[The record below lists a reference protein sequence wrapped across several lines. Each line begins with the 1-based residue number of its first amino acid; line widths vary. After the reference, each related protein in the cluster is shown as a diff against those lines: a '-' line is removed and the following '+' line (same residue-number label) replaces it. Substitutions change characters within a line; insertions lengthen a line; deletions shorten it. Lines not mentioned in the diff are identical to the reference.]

1 MKHLA
6 FYGNIYFNLNKGEAM
21 EFIKIVIP
29 AFSACMCNAIA
40 NYFWKTELAKNP
52 FNISSL
58 SKIISLFFCFNII
71 IGIFFYIISMM
82 LFLYMLSNFKL
93 SLIVPLTVF
102 TYVLNILSAYIIFRE
117 KIYTQSIIGTVV
129 IILGIII
136 LSQTPIG
143 ISK

>member
-1 MKHLA
+1 MA
-6 FYGNIYFNLNKGEAM
+6 
-21 EFIKIVIP
+21 FIKIVIP
-29 AFSACMCNAIA
+29 AFCACTCNAIA
-40 NYFWKTELAKNP
+40 NYFWKIELTKNP

-58 SKIISLFFCFNII
+58 SKIISLFLSFNIML
-71 IGIFFYIISMM
+71 GIFFYIISMV

-102 TYVLNILSAYIIFRE
+102 TYILNILSAYIIFRE
-117 KIYTQSIIGTVV
+117 KIYVQSIVGTVV